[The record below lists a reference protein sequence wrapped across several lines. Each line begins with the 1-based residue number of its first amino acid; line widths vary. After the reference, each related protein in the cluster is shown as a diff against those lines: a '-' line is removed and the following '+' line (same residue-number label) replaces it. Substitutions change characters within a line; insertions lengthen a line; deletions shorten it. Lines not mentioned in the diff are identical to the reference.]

1 MEGLRMESKAPQGEL
16 VKDVGIGVDR
26 EGDAQRG
33 DAQKGDAQKKGYYSR
48 LYRKFILI
56 NLVCSLVPLLAVG
69 WGINSY
75 YTGFAAS
82 RMTASFE
89 NQVDHHRKIIEL
101 FLRERSSRLRIIAQ
115 THSKEYLGQAS
126 NLAHVFE
133 ILNQEYGS
141 LEDLGVIDDKGKH
154 VAYVGP
160 YDLMDKDYSQTTW
173 FKNVMVKGLY
183 ISDMFTGWRKV
194 PHFIIAI
201 LRVEKDEKWILRATI
216 DTKTFRSLVENVRI
230 GQTGEVYLVNEE
242 GVFQTTPRFGGQI
255 MEKASVPVEE
265 VHEGTKVRTIEITP
279 KEGGKTSTPQIVAT
293 AWLKEPRWMLVVKQD
308 REEVFGEVNHAKY
321 ASLLFLHLCAL
332 TILIITVLTT
342 RYFVKVIKRRD
353 AEADQLNKQLMEA
366 GKMASIGE
374 LSAGVAHEINNP
386 LAIILTEK
394 QILLDMVEF
403 APGLDEE
410 FKKALKES
418 MDQVDTQV
426 NRCKRI
432 THNLLRFSRRTR
444 SVIERV
450 DLNPF
455 LKEVVD
461 LMERE
466 ARSSGIKFLTDLD
479 ENLKPVLSDPS
490 QLQQVF
496 LNLITNAIDAHD
508 GKPYGTIRITTRA
521 EAENKAVR
529 IAFADTGS
537 GIPKEIINK
546 IFDPFFTTTT
556 VGKGTGL
563 GLSICYGIM
572 QRLGGSISVRSQ
584 VGEGTEFTLTLP
596 YQPPEE
602 VR

>member
-1 MEGLRMESKAPQGEL
+1 MKASHDEL
-16 VKDVGIGVDR
+16 PKDVEIGGEI
-26 EGDAQRG
+26 EGE
-33 DAQKGDAQKKGYYSR
+33 AQKKRYYSR
-48 LYRKFILI
+48 LYHKFILI
-56 NLVCSLVPLLAVG
+56 NLVCSLVPLLLVG
-69 WGINSY
+69 WGINRH
-75 YTGFAAS
+75 YTQFATS
-82 RMTASFE
+82 RMTGSFE
-89 NQVDHHRKIIEL
+89 SQVDHHRKVIEL
-101 FLRERSSRLRIIAQ
+101 FLRERSARLRLLAQ
-115 THSKEYLGQAS
+115 THSKEYLGRAS
-126 NLAHVFE
+126 NLSQVFE
-133 ILNQEYGS
+133 IINQEQGS
-141 LEDLGVIDDKGKH
+141 LEDLGVLDDKGKH

-160 YDLMDKDYSQTTW
+160 YDLMDKDYSHTPW
-173 FKNVMVKGLY
+173 FRNVMAKGIY
-183 ISDMFTGWRKV
+183 ISDMFTGWREV

-201 LRVEKDEKWILRATI
+201 LRVENGERWILRATI
-216 DTKTFRSLVENVRI
+216 DTKAFRSLVENVS
-230 GQTGEVYLVNEE
+230 TGKTGDVYLLNAE
-242 GVFQTTPRFGGQI
+242 GVFQTTPRFGGKI
-255 MEKASVPVEE
+255 MGKSPISVEE
-265 VHEGTKVRTIEITP
+265 FLVDTKVRAIQISHG
-279 KEGGKTSTPQIVAT
+279 EGKGNSARQIVAT

-308 REEVFGEVNHAKY
+308 YEEVFGEVNYANN
-321 ASLLFLHLCAL
+321 ASLVFLHICAF

-353 AEADQLNKQLMEA
+353 TEADQLNRQLMEA

-394 QILLDMVEF
+394 QILLDMAEYT
-403 APGLDEE
+403 PELNEE
-410 FKKALKES
+410 FKKALMES
-418 MDQVDTQV
+418 MAQVDTQV

-444 SVIERV
+444 SVVEKV

-466 ARSSGIKFLTDLD
+466 ARSSGIKFLMDLD
-479 ENLKPVLSDPS
+479 ENLKPVMSDPS

-508 GKPYGTIRITTRA
+508 GKPYGTIRIATRVDD
-521 EAENKAVR
+521 ENKRVH
-529 IAFADTGS
+529 ISFADTGS

-546 IFDPFFTTTT
+546 IFDPFFTTKG

-563 GLSICYGIM
+563 GLSICYSIM

-596 YQPPEE
+596 YHPPEK

>member
-1 MEGLRMESKAPQGEL
+1 MELKVSQGEL
-16 VKDVGIGVDR
+16 PKDVGTGGQMA
-26 EGDAQRG
+26 GDAQ
-33 DAQKGDAQKKGYYSR
+33 AGDAQKKSHYSR
-48 LYRKFILI
+48 LYRRFILI
-56 NLVCSLVPLLAVG
+56 NLVCSLVPLLLVG
-69 WGINSY
+69 WGINNY

-115 THSKEYLGQAS
+115 THSKEYLGEAS

-141 LEDLGVIDDKGKH
+141 LEDLGLIDDKGKH

-201 LRVEKDEKWILRATI
+201 LRVEKGEKWILRATI

-230 GQTGEVYLVNEE
+230 GLTGEVYLLNEE
-242 GVFQTTPRFGGQI
+242 GVFQTSPRLGGQI
-255 MEKASVPVEE
+255 MEKAPMPMEE
-265 VHEGTKVRTIEITP
+265 VHEGTRVRTIETSS
-279 KEGGKTSTPQIVAT
+279 GKGNGKSTRQIVAT
-293 AWLKEPRWMLVVKQD
+293 AWLKEPRWMLAVKQD
-308 REEVFGEVNHAKY
+308 YDEVFGEVNHANN
-321 ASLLFLHLCAL
+321 ASLVFLHICAL

-342 RYFVKVIKRRD
+342 RYFIKVIKRRD
-353 AEADQLNKQLMEA
+353 TEADQLNKQLMEA

-403 APGLDEE
+403 TPGLDEE
-410 FKKALKES
+410 FKKSLMES
-418 MDQVDTQV
+418 MAQVDTQV

-444 SVIERV
+444 SVIEKV

-455 LKEVVD
+455 LKEMVD

-496 LNLITNAIDAHD
+496 LNLITNAIDAHI
-508 GKPYGTIRITTRA
+508 GKPYGTIRIATRA
-521 EAENKAVR
+521 EAENKEVR
-529 IAFADTGS
+529 IEFADTGS

-546 IFDPFFTTTT
+546 IFDPFFTTKT

-572 QRLGGSISVRSQ
+572 QRLGGSISVKSQ

-596 YQPPEE
+596 YQPAEE
-602 VR
+602 A